1 LVSTGE
7 RYFMASILEGKHDT
21 IDSDTLLLIKRAAGG
36 DSESF
41 GRLYDIYLEPIY
53 RYVYHHVGESK
64 TAEDIVQDVFIKAWK
79 AIRSCRGKETT
90 FKAWLYRIAH
100 NHTID
105 YFRCHRDESRIDS
118 YNVVDESSSPD
129 ASLDKVEEDLEVSRV
144 FAEMEALPE
153 SQRQVVILKFIE
165 GLGNGEV
172 SRIMGKSQG
181 AIRVLQVRAL
191 AGLRKRMLAY
201 GRKDD

>member
-1 LVSTGE
+1 MS
-7 RYFMASILEGKHDT
+7 SIPEGKSGAVDT
-21 IDSDTLLLIKRAAGG
+21 NTLLLIKRAAGG

-53 RYVYHHVGESK
+53 RYVYHHVGETN
-64 TAEDIVQDVFIKAWK
+64 TAEDIAQEVFIKAWK
-79 AIRSCRGKETT
+79 AIKSCRGKETT

-105 YFRCHRDESRIDS
+105 YFKCRREESRIDS
-118 YNVVDESSSPD
+118 QNLADKSD
-129 ASLDKVEEDLEVSRV
+129 SLDTSLDEIEEDSEISRV
-144 FAEMEALPE
+144 LSEMTSLPD
-153 SQRQVVILKFIE
+153 SQRQVVVLKFIE
-165 GLGNGEV
+165 GLGNREV

-191 AGLRKRMLAY
+191 AGLRKRMLMY
-201 GRKDD
+201 GRKDEQ

>member
-1 LVSTGE
+1 
-7 RYFMASILEGKHDT
+7 MASILEEKRGT
-21 IDSDTLLLIKRAAGG
+21 IDADTLPLIKRAAGG

-41 GRLYDIYLEPIY
+41 GKLYDIYLEPIY

-64 TAEDIVQDVFIKAWK
+64 TAEDIAQEVFIKAWK
-79 AIRSCRGKETT
+79 AIKSCRGKETT

-105 YFRCHRDESRIDS
+105 YLRCHRDESRIDDQ
-118 YNVVDESSSPD
+118 NVVGKSGFPD
-129 ASLDKVEEDLEVSRV
+129 TGLDKIEEEREIDRV
-144 FAEMEALPE
+144 LSEMTSLPD

-165 GLGNGEV
+165 GLDNREV

-191 AGLRKRMLAY
+191 AGLRKRIFTH
-201 GRKDD
+201 GRKNEQ

>member
-1 LVSTGE
+1 
-7 RYFMASILEGKHDT
+7 MASILEEKRGT
-21 IDSDTLLLIKRAAGG
+21 IDADTLPLIKRAAGG

-41 GRLYDIYLEPIY
+41 GKLYDIYLEPIY

-64 TAEDIVQDVFIKAWK
+64 TAEDIAQEVFIKAWK
-79 AIRSCRGKETT
+79 AIKSCRGKETT

-105 YFRCHRDESRIDS
+105 YLRCHRDESRIDDQ
-118 YNVVDESSSPD
+118 NVVGKSGFPD
-129 ASLDKVEEDLEVSRV
+129 TGLDKIEEEREIDRV
-144 FAEMEALPE
+144 LSEMTSLPD

-165 GLGNGEV
+165 GLDNREV

-191 AGLRKRMLAY
+191 AGLRKRIFTH
-201 GRKDD
+201 GRRNEQ